1 MKKLF
6 LPFIICGL
14 LSLAC
19 IQKAS
24 AQADFGLRAGI
35 NIANVNDRPDN
46 FDPDSRTGLMV
57 GGYLNFKV
65 PMSPISIQPE
75 AVYSQKGFEIGDG
88 TAEVDYL
95 EIPVLAKFSFAPG
108 PVQPHV
114 YLGPY
119 AGFVLN
125 SEASGNNISVDIDN
139 TQTDFGGIVGAG
151 TNLNAGVTKLN
162 VSIRYGFGLTNMFEN
177 SDVKNGVFS
186 IVGGISF

>member
-14 LSLAC
+14 ISLAVAP
-19 IQKAS
+19 KAS

-35 NIANVNDRPDN
+35 NFANVNDRPDN

-75 AVYSQKGFEIGDG
+75 AIYSQKGFKIGNG

-114 YLGPY
+114 YFGPY

-125 SEASGNNISVDIDN
+125 SEVSGNNLSVDIDN

-151 TNLNAGVTKLN
+151 ADLNAGVAKLN
-162 VSIRYGFGLTNMFEN
+162 LGVRYGFGFTNMFEN
-177 SDVKNGVFS
+177 GDVKNGVFS
-186 IVGGISF
+186 VVAGISL